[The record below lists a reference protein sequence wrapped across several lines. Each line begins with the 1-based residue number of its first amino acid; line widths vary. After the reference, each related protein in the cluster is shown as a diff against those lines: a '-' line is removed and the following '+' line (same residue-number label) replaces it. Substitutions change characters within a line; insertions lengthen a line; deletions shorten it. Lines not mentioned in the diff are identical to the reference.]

1 MALDFIGFAGEV
13 LVRIVIEVFCY
24 GTGRVV
30 IPVLS
35 LGRARVDKWNAR
47 RYITTFE
54 WWWREDGQV
63 VFSGEAAAFIGVVFW
78 IAVIVVACIGL
89 T

>member
-1 MALDFIGFAGEV
+1 MALDVIGDL
-13 LVRIVIEVFCY
+13 LVRIGLEVFAY

-47 RYITTFE
+47 RYLTTFE

-63 VFSGEAAAFIGVVFW
+63 VFSGETAAFIGVVFW

>member
-1 MALDFIGFAGEV
+1 MALDFIGDL
-13 LVRIVIEVFCY
+13 LVRIGLEVFAY

-35 LGRARVDKWNAR
+35 LGRARVDNWNAR
-47 RYITTFE
+47 RYLAEFR
-54 WWWREDGQV
+54 WWWREDGQL
-63 VFSGEAAAFIGVVFW
+63 VFSGETAAFVGVVFW
-78 IAVIVVACIGL
+78 IAVIVVACAGL

>member
-30 IPVLS
+30 IPVLF
-35 LGRARVDKWNAR
+35 LGTARVDKWNAH
-47 RYITTFE
+47 RYVTAYKL
-54 WWWREDGQV
+54 WWREDGQV
-63 VFSGEAAAFIGVVFW
+63 VISGETAAFIGFMFW
-78 IAVIVVACIGL
+78 IAVIVAVNVIM
-89 T
+89 

>member
-1 MALDFIGFAGEV
+1 MALDFIGEV
-13 LVRIVIEVFCY
+13 LVRIGIEAFAY

-35 LGRARVDKWNAR
+35 LGKARVDKWNAR

-63 VFSGEAAAFIGVVFW
+63 VFSGETAAFIGVLFW
-78 IAVIVVACIGL
+78 IALIVAVSVIF
-89 T
+89 